1 MARTEPQRQLLAAYK
16 QRPIVGGVCA
26 IRCPLPRDEPSAWP
40 PPNPEGQRNRFAFSV
55 STGACAPRLRWPGI
69 GASLDRI
76 PLPSRCWRRW
86 SAAPGQT
93 DAAFRADLEILRD
106 IWRDKLTAEGAALY
120 H

>member
-1 MARTEPQRQLLAAYK
+1 MARTESQRQLLAAYK

-26 IRCPLPRDEPSAWP
+26 IRCPAAGRTLLLAA
-40 PPNPEGQRNRFAFSV
+40 PNPEGQRNRFAFSV
-55 STGACAPRLRWPGI
+55 STGACVHAALARDWRVF
-69 GASLDRI
+69 GADSFTFEVLETLERG
-76 PLPSRCWRRW
+76 
-86 SAAPGQT
+86 PGQT